1 MIYYRKYTFP
11 SKQEAEQHITN
22 LGYFEGEGGIMYPSH
37 RHTIVKL
44 GYLHVRGG
52 EYDEAGIE
60 ISPPVLSDKY
70 SVDVLWKNLELDEDG
85 EPIYPEGWEQH
96 LLTGL
101 NSYMH
106 NFYGLTYNE

>member
-1 MIYYRKYTFP
+1 MRYYKKYTFD
-11 SKQEAEQHITN
+11 SKEQAEGLINALPTIEEEGIT
-22 LGYFEGEGGIMYPSH
+22 YPNY

-44 GYLHVRGG
+44 GYLPVSGG

-60 ISPPVLSDKY
+60 ISPPVYSDKY
-70 SVDVLWKNLELDEDG
+70 SVDVLWKGLELDDNG
-85 EPIYPEGWEQH
+85 DPIYPEGWQQY

-101 NSYMH
+101 DSYMH